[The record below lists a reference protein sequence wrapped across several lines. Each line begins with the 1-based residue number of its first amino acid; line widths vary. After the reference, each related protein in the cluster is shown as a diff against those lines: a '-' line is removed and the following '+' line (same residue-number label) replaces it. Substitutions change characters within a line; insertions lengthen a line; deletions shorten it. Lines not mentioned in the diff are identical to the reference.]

1 MNFKMFNP
9 SCIIIL
15 CDKKMRKP
23 SCRPSFYPILEIFV
37 KTKFVKKGQYGM
49 MQNHRIDENIKF
61 FFVFCGL
68 ERKWGF

>member
-1 MNFKMFNP
+1 MNSKMFDP

-15 CDKKMRKP
+15 RDKKMRIP
-23 SCRPSFYPILEIFV
+23 SCRLDLYPILEIFA
-37 KTKFVKKGQYGM
+37 KTKFVKRRQYGM
-49 MQNHRIDENIKF
+49 MQNHRIDENMKM